1 MWPSED
7 LIAKVKVQ
15 EGPWRTEEESKGP
28 GSQAD
33 RQVGRQTSRQTRP
46 PREGIAGRPRM
57 EYRTVGTL
65 NSEIT
70 VYWTLSFI
78 VNKHRSYPLK
88 CLVGKWGYSVKCL
101 CR

>member
-1 MWPSED
+1 
-7 LIAKVKVQ
+7 
-15 EGPWRTEEESKGP
+15 
-28 GSQAD
+28 
-33 RQVGRQTSRQTRP
+33 
-46 PREGIAGRPRM
+46 M

-78 VNKHRSYPLK
+78 VNKHRGYPLK

-101 CR
+101 SLILSNEERKIKGIAH